1 MTSYR
6 SSIGRR
12 GGPSASHQ
20 SQTRS
25 AVGSGNPARRR
36 NEGVW
41 CARSGVRKRMC
52 LYGGKV
58 AMHDQQGERERARR
72 AMGGAAG
79 AGSPIARVGWQVAL
93 GAGCCGIRECMCV
106 CARTLTR

>member
-58 AMHDQQGERERARR
+58 AMHDQQGERESARGERWVELLAPARR
-72 AMGGAAG
+72 SLGWDGRWLWAPAAV
-79 AGSPIARVGWQVAL
+79 AFGSV
-93 GAGCCGIRECMCV
+93 CV
-106 CARTLTR
+106 CVRGP